1 MDRKE
6 NKRSNRRFRQ
16 IIRILGTYGFGHI
29 VRSKLKSEKIKKD
42 PENLRLVFEEL
53 GPTFIK
59 IGQILSTRPDILPI
73 EYINELVKLQDSAP
87 PFSFETVK
95 EIIETDL
102 KKPIDEFFKE
112 IDPEPIASASV
123 AQVHDA
129 VLIDGK
135 KVIIKVQRP
144 DIEDQLLEDIGIL
157 IRIVRRA
164 PNTLRDVLLD
174 PVEALEEILETTK
187 IELDFRNEVDAML
200 RFKRENQE
208 IRCISIPEVYR
219 EISTKRIVVQEKV
232 EGIKI
237 TEKSELEKEGYDT
250 DDIGRKL
257 ILSYLYQLFNKGFF
271 HGDPHPGNLI
281 ISKQKIY
288 FIDFGIMGYLSS
300 KSKNAINDLL
310 DALVKKDIGQLV
322 NVVLSLAQQKG
333 PVDKNKLYEDIEY
346 IIHYYLQTSLRNI
359 QVSMLFMD
367 LFDAARKNNLKLPK
381 EFTTLLKSLL
391 ILEGVLSKLAPDL
404 SIMEISRDYLKED
417 QVVKFKPEFTL
428 DSLVLNGYTLIKDSL
443 RIPTSISTILDNFIS
458 GRGKIRV
465 DITNLNDRWKDF
477 NKMVNRVVFAL
488 VVSAII
494 IASAL
499 IIRSGGGAN
508 INGLSIV
515 GILGFGLAG
524 FLGLWLLIS
533 ILKSGNI

>member
-6 NKRSNRRFRQ
+6 SKRSNKRFRQ
-16 IIRILGTYGFGHI
+16 IIRVLGTYGFGHI

-87 PFSFETVK
+87 PFPFETVK

-102 KKPIDEFFKE
+102 RKPISDIFKE
-112 IDPEPIASASV
+112 IDPDPVASASV

-129 VLIDGK
+129 VLINGK
-135 KVIIKVQRP
+135 RVIIKVQRP

-187 IELDFRNEVDAML
+187 IELDFRNEVDAMQ
-200 RFKRENQE
+200 RFKRENQD

-219 EISTKRIVVQEKV
+219 EISTKRIVVQEKI

-250 DDIGRKL
+250 NDIGRKL

-288 FIDFGIMGYLSS
+288 FIDFGIMGYLSI

-310 DALVKKDIGQLV
+310 DAMVRKDISQLV

-417 QVVKFKPEFTL
+417 QAVKFKPEFNLDTL
-428 DSLVLNGYTLIKDSL
+428 ALNGYALIKDSL

-458 GRGKIRV
+458 GRGKIKV
-465 DITNLNDRWKDF
+465 DISNLSDRWKDF

-499 IIRSGGGAN
+499 IIRSGGGPN
-508 INGLSIV
+508 INGISIV
-515 GILGFGLAG
+515 GMLGFGLAG

>member
-16 IIRILGTYGFGHI
+16 IIRVLGTYGFGHM
-29 VRSKLKSEKIKKD
+29 VRTKLKSDKIKND

-87 PFSFETVK
+87 PFPFETVK

-102 KKPIDEFFKE
+102 KKPITEIFKE
-112 IDPEPIASASV
+112 INPEPVASASV

-129 VLIDGK
+129 VLLDGK

-187 IELDFRNEVDAML
+187 IELDFRNEVDAMQ
-200 RFKRENQE
+200 RFQRENQD
-208 IRCISIPEVYR
+208 IRCISIPEVYQ
-219 EISTKRIVVQEKV
+219 EISTKRIVVQEKI

-237 TEKSELEKEGYDT
+237 TEKSALEKEGYDT

-310 DALVKKDIGQLV
+310 DAMVKKDIGQLV

-417 QVVKFKPEFTL
+417 QAVKFKPEFTL
-428 DSLVLNGYTLIKDSL
+428 DTLALNGYTLIKDSL
-443 RIPTSISTILDNFIS
+443 KIPVSISTILDNFIS
-458 GRGKIRV
+458 GRGKIKV

>member
-6 NKRSNRRFRQ
+6 NKGSNRRFRQ
-16 IIRILGTYGFGHI
+16 IIRVLGTYGFGHM
-29 VRSKLKSEKIKKD
+29 VRTKLKSEKIKKD

-73 EYINELVKLQDSAP
+73 EYISELVKLQDSAP

-102 KKPIDEFFKE
+102 KKPFNEIFRE
-112 IDPEPIASASV
+112 IDPKPVASASV

-129 VLIDGK
+129 VLLDGK

-187 IELDFRNEVDAML
+187 IELDFRNEVDAMH
-200 RFKRENQE
+200 RFRRENQD
-208 IRCISIPEVYR
+208 IRCISIPEVYQ
-219 EISTKRIVVQEKV
+219 EISTKRIVVQEKI

-237 TEKSELEKEGYDT
+237 TDKAELEKEGYDT

-271 HGDPHPGNLI
+271 HGDPHPGNLM
-281 ISKQKIY
+281 ISNRKIY

-310 DALVKKDIGQLV
+310 DAMVRKDIGQLV

-346 IIHYYLQTSLRNI
+346 IIHYYLQTSLKNI
-359 QVSMLFMD
+359 QISMLFMD

-417 QVVKFKPEFTL
+417 RMVKFKPEFNLDTL
-428 DSLVLNGYTLIKDSL
+428 AMNGYTLIKDSL
-443 RIPTSISTILDNFIS
+443 RIPVSISTILDNFIS
-458 GRGKIRV
+458 GRGKIKV

-499 IIRSGGGAN
+499 IIRSGGGTN
-508 INGLSIV
+508 VNGISIV

>member
-16 IIRILGTYGFGHI
+16 IIRVLGTYGFGHI
-29 VRSKLKSEKIKKD
+29 VRSKLKSEKIKND

-102 KKPIDEFFKE
+102 KKPIDEIFKE

-200 RFKRENQE
+200 RFRRENQD

-237 TEKSELEKEGYDT
+237 TEKSELEQEGYDT

-310 DALVKKDIGQLV
+310 DAMVKKDIGQLV
-322 NVVLSLAQQKG
+322 NVVLSLAMQKG
-333 PVDKNKLYEDIEY
+333 LVDKNKLYEDIEY
-346 IIHYYLQTSLRNI
+346 IIHYYLQTSLKNI

-428 DSLVLNGYTLIKDSL
+428 DSLALNGYTLIKDSL
-443 RIPTSISTILDNFIS
+443 KIPTSISTILDNFIS
-458 GRGKIRV
+458 GRGKIKV

>member
-16 IIRILGTYGFGHI
+16 IIRVLGAYGFGHI
-29 VRSKLKSEKIKKD
+29 VRSKLKSEKIKND

-87 PFSFETVK
+87 PFPFETVK

-102 KKPIDEFFKE
+102 KKPIDEIFKE
-112 IDPEPIASASV
+112 IDPEPVASASV

-129 VLIDGK
+129 VLLDGK

-200 RFKRENQE
+200 RFKQENQD
-208 IRCISIPEVYR
+208 IRCISIPEVYK
-219 EISTKRIVVQEKV
+219 EISTKRIVVQEKID
-232 EGIKI
+232 GIKI
-237 TEKSELEKEGYDT
+237 TEKTELEKEGYDT

-310 DALVKKDIGQLV
+310 DAMVKKDIGQLV

-428 DSLVLNGYTLIKDSL
+428 NSLALNGYTLIKDSL

-458 GRGKIRV
+458 GRGKIKV

>member
-16 IIRILGTYGFGHI
+16 IIRVLGAYGFGHI
-29 VRSKLKSEKIKKD
+29 VRSKLKSEKIKND

-73 EYINELVKLQDSAP
+73 EYINELIKLQDSAP
-87 PFSFETVK
+87 PFPFETVK

-102 KKPIDEFFKE
+102 KKPIDEIFKE
-112 IDPEPIASASV
+112 IDPEPVASASV

-129 VLIDGK
+129 VLLNGK

-200 RFKRENQE
+200 RFKRENQD
-208 IRCISIPEVYR
+208 IRCISIPEVYK
-219 EISTKRIVVQEKV
+219 EISTKRIVVQEKID
-232 EGIKI
+232 GIKI
-237 TEKSELEKEGYDT
+237 TEKTELEKEGYDT

-310 DALVKKDIGQLV
+310 DAMVKKDIGQLV

-428 DSLVLNGYTLIKDSL
+428 DSLALNGYTLIKDSL

-458 GRGKIRV
+458 GRGKIKV

>member
-16 IIRILGTYGFGHI
+16 IIRVLGTYGFGHM
-29 VRSKLKSEKIKKD
+29 VRTKLKSDKIKND

-87 PFSFETVK
+87 PFPFETVK

-102 KKPIDEFFKE
+102 KKPITEIFKE
-112 IDPEPIASASV
+112 INPEPVASASV

-129 VLIDGK
+129 VLLDGK

-187 IELDFRNEVDAML
+187 IELDFRNEVDAMQ
-200 RFKRENQE
+200 RFQRENQD
-208 IRCISIPEVYR
+208 IRCISIPEVYQ
-219 EISTKRIVVQEKV
+219 EISTKRIVVQEKI

-237 TEKSELEKEGYDT
+237 TEKSALEKEGYDT

-310 DALVKKDIGQLV
+310 DAMVRKDIGQLV

-417 QVVKFKPEFTL
+417 QAVKFKPEFTL
-428 DSLVLNGYTLIKDSL
+428 DTLALNGYTLIKDSL
-443 RIPTSISTILDNFIS
+443 KIPVSISTILDNFIS
-458 GRGKIRV
+458 GRGKIKV

>member
-16 IIRILGTYGFGHI
+16 IIRVLGAYGFGHI
-29 VRSKLKSEKIKKD
+29 VRSKLKSEKIKND

-87 PFSFETVK
+87 PFPFKTVK

-102 KKPIDEFFKE
+102 KKPIDEIFKE
-112 IDPEPIASASV
+112 IDPEPVASASV

-129 VLIDGK
+129 VLLDGK

-200 RFKRENQE
+200 RFKQENQD
-208 IRCISIPEVYR
+208 IRCISIPEVYK
-219 EISTKRIVVQEKV
+219 EISTKRIVVQEKID
-232 EGIKI
+232 GIKI

-310 DALVKKDIGQLV
+310 DAMVKKDIGQLV

-417 QVVKFKPEFTL
+417 QVVKFKPELTL
-428 DSLVLNGYTLIKDSL
+428 DSLALNGYTLIKDSL

-458 GRGKIRV
+458 GRGKIKV

>member
-428 DSLVLNGYTLIKDSL
+428 DSLALNGYTLIKDSL

-458 GRGKIRV
+458 GRGKIKV

>member
-16 IIRILGTYGFGHI
+16 IIRVLGTYGFGHM
-29 VRSKLKSEKIKKD
+29 VRTKLKSEKIKND

-87 PFSFETVK
+87 PFPFETVK

-102 KKPIDEFFKE
+102 KKPITEIFKE
-112 IDPEPIASASV
+112 INPEPVASASV

-129 VLIDGK
+129 VLLDGK

-187 IELDFRNEVDAML
+187 IELDFRNEVDAMQ
-200 RFKRENQE
+200 RFQRENQD
-208 IRCISIPEVYR
+208 IRCISIPEVYQ
-219 EISTKRIVVQEKV
+219 EISTKRIVVQEKI

-237 TEKSELEKEGYDT
+237 TEKSALEKEGYDT

-310 DALVKKDIGQLV
+310 DAMVKKDIGQLV

-404 SIMEISRDYLKED
+404 SIMEISRTYLKED
-417 QVVKFKPEFTL
+417 QAVKFKPEFTL
-428 DSLVLNGYTLIKDSL
+428 DTLALNGYTLIKDSL
-443 RIPTSISTILDNFIS
+443 KIPVSISTILDNFIS
-458 GRGKIRV
+458 GRGKIKV

>member
-16 IIRILGTYGFGHI
+16 IIRVLGAYGFGHI
-29 VRSKLKSEKIKKD
+29 VRSKLKSEKIKND

-73 EYINELVKLQDSAP
+73 EYINELIKLQDSAP
-87 PFSFETVK
+87 PFPFETVK

-102 KKPIDEFFKE
+102 KKPIDEIFKE
-112 IDPEPIASASV
+112 IDPEPVASASV

-129 VLIDGK
+129 VLLDGK

-200 RFKRENQE
+200 RFKQENQD
-208 IRCISIPEVYR
+208 IRCISIPEVYK
-219 EISTKRIVVQEKV
+219 EISTKRIVVQEKID
-232 EGIKI
+232 GIKI

-310 DALVKKDIGQLV
+310 DAMVKKDIGQLV

-428 DSLVLNGYTLIKDSL
+428 DSLALNGYTLIKDSL

-458 GRGKIRV
+458 GRGKIKV

>member
-6 NKRSNRRFRQ
+6 SKRSNKRFRQ
-16 IIRILGTYGFGHI
+16 IIRVLGTYGFGHI

-87 PFSFETVK
+87 PFPFETVK

-102 KKPIDEFFKE
+102 RKPISDIFKE
-112 IDPEPIASASV
+112 IDPDPVASASV

-129 VLIDGK
+129 VLINGK
-135 KVIIKVQRP
+135 RVIIKVQRP

-187 IELDFRNEVDAML
+187 IELDFRNEVDAMQ
-200 RFKRENQE
+200 RFKRENQD

-219 EISTKRIVVQEKV
+219 EISTKRIVVQEKI

-250 DDIGRKL
+250 NDIGRKL

-288 FIDFGIMGYLSS
+288 FIDFGIMGYLSI

-310 DALVKKDIGQLV
+310 DAMVRKDIGQLV

-391 ILEGVLSKLAPDL
+391 ILEWVLSKLAPDL

-417 QVVKFKPEFTL
+417 QAVKFKPAFNLDTL
-428 DSLVLNGYTLIKDSL
+428 ALNGYALIKDSL

-458 GRGKIRV
+458 GRGKIKV
-465 DITNLNDRWKDF
+465 DISNLSDRWKDF

-499 IIRSGGGAN
+499 IIRSGGGPN
-508 INGLSIV
+508 INGISIV
-515 GILGFGLAG
+515 GMLGFGLAG

>member
-6 NKRSNRRFRQ
+6 SKRSNKRFRQ
-16 IIRILGTYGFGHI
+16 IIRVLGTYGFGHI

-87 PFSFETVK
+87 PFPFETVK

-102 KKPIDEFFKE
+102 RKPISDIFKE
-112 IDPEPIASASV
+112 IDPNPVASASV

-129 VLIDGK
+129 ILINGK

-187 IELDFRNEVDAML
+187 IELDFTNEVDAMQ
-200 RFKRENQE
+200 RFKQENQD
-208 IRCISIPEVYR
+208 IRCISIPEVYE
-219 EISTKRIVVQEKV
+219 EISTKRIVVQEKI

-237 TEKSELEKEGYDT
+237 TEKAELEKEGYDT
-250 DDIGRKL
+250 NDIGRKL

-288 FIDFGIMGYLSS
+288 FIDFGIMGYLSI

-310 DALVKKDIGQLV
+310 DAMVKKDIGQLV

-346 IIHYYLQTSLRNI
+346 IVHYYLQTSLRNI

-417 QVVKFKPEFTL
+417 QAVKFKPEFNLDTL
-428 DSLVLNGYTLIKDSL
+428 ALNGYALIKDSL
-443 RIPTSISTILDNFIS
+443 RIPTSLSTILDNFIS
-458 GRGKIRV
+458 GRGKIKV
-465 DITNLNDRWKDF
+465 DISNLNDRWKDF

-499 IIRSGGGAN
+499 IIRSGGGPS
-508 INGLSIV
+508 INGISIV
-515 GILGFGLAG
+515 GMFGFGLAG

>member
-16 IIRILGTYGFGHI
+16 IIRVLGTYGFGHM
-29 VRSKLKSEKIKKD
+29 VRTKLKSEKIKND

-87 PFSFETVK
+87 PFPFETVK

-102 KKPIDEFFKE
+102 KKPITEIFKE
-112 IDPEPIASASV
+112 INPEPVASASV

-129 VLIDGK
+129 VLLDGK

-187 IELDFRNEVDAML
+187 IELDFRNEVDAMQ
-200 RFKRENQE
+200 RFQRENQD
-208 IRCISIPEVYR
+208 IRCISIPEVYQ
-219 EISTKRIVVQEKV
+219 EISTKRIVVQEKI

-237 TEKSELEKEGYDT
+237 TEKSALEKEGYDT

-310 DALVKKDIGQLV
+310 DAMVKKDIGQLV

-417 QVVKFKPEFTL
+417 QAVKFKPEFTL
-428 DSLVLNGYTLIKDSL
+428 DTLALNGYTLIKDSL
-443 RIPTSISTILDNFIS
+443 KIPVSISTILDNFIS
-458 GRGKIRV
+458 GRGKIKV

>member
-16 IIRILGTYGFGHI
+16 IIRVLGTYGFGHM
-29 VRSKLKSEKIKKD
+29 VRTKLKSDKIKND

-87 PFSFETVK
+87 PFPFETVK

-102 KKPIDEFFKE
+102 KKPITE
-112 IDPEPIASASV
+112 IFREINPEPVASASV

-129 VLIDGK
+129 VLLDGK

-187 IELDFRNEVDAML
+187 IELDFRNEVDAMQ
-200 RFKRENQE
+200 RFQRENQD
-208 IRCISIPEVYR
+208 IRCISIPEVYQ
-219 EISTKRIVVQEKV
+219 EISTKRIVVQEKI

-237 TEKSELEKEGYDT
+237 TEKSALEKEGYDT

-310 DALVKKDIGQLV
+310 DAMVKKDIGQLV

-417 QVVKFKPEFTL
+417 QAVKFKPEFTL
-428 DSLVLNGYTLIKDSL
+428 DTLALNGYTLIKDSL
-443 RIPTSISTILDNFIS
+443 KIPVSISTILDNFIS
-458 GRGKIRV
+458 GRGKIKV